1 MNLPSHI
8 AVLYWGTFRLFPICI
23 HFLLFKEYYNRHLSH
38 MCIFGYL
45 WELLWGTNIEEG
57 LLGSHDMH
65 AYNSIDCQI
74 VFKSSQNFVIAT
86 YGVLFVHSLLSFVL
100 YSITFIHLRC
110 TIQVFSIV
118 AKLYNHHPNITL
130 DSCDSVFIYKHT

>member
-1 MNLPSHI
+1 
-8 AVLYWGTFRLFPICI
+8 
-23 HFLLFKEYYNRHLSH
+23 

-86 YGVLFVHSLLSFVL
+86 YGVLFIL
-100 YSITFIHLRC
+100 Y
-110 TIQVFSIV
+110 
-118 AKLYNHHPNITL
+118 
-130 DSCDSVFIYKHT
+130 